1 MDSDPLNADQRC
13 LPSATTVSVDGQS
26 YLQIALNKS
35 AIAPV
40 DYAVKVSFDKRNWN
54 SGEFFTETVVDTPTR
69 LLVHSSVA
77 MHLLDSQ
84 FMRLV
89 AKLQP

>member
-1 MDSDPLNADQRC
+1 M
-13 LPSATTVSVDGQS
+13 
-26 YLQIALNKS
+26 

-40 DYAVKVSFDKRNWN
+40 DYAVEVSFDKRNWN
-54 SGEFFTETVVDTPTR
+54 SGEFFTKTVVDTPTR
-69 LLVHSSVA
+69 LLVHNSVD

-84 FMRLV
+84 FLRLA